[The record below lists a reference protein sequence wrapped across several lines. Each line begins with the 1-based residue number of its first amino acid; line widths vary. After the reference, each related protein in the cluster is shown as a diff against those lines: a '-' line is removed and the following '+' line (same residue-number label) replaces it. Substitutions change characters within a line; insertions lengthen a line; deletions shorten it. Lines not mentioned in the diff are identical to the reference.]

1 MDAQQKRKTTSNVCK
16 LWDSEMWFL
25 SCLVSSLLFH
35 RSHRTKKSESDF
47 RLFLIPGSIS
57 LCSDSLFATETKFTS
72 SKGSKGEIRDTQR
85 AKRIAPNFDV
95 LLHQAFPLDIYI
107 LYITYEAF
115 VFTVSSQFDVKNEIL
130 NKCITCIENVK
141 IKTYYWDW
149 IVLRVISNVQMNEQ
163 NDHYIQSNFL
173 SALEAIMFFSYA
185 STLLY
190 IYFHFL
196 HVLLLKFQIL
206 GL

>member
-1 MDAQQKRKTTSNVCK
+1 MWKCTELQIRAQFAMRSSLVPYLSQRKLILSQYWVK
-16 LWDSEMWFL
+16 DSCNAWTPNKNAKPHQMFVSYEILRCDFF
-25 SCLVSSLLFH
+25 LVSSLLFFP
-35 RSHRTKKSESDF
+35 SFAQNQKSESDF
-47 RLFLIPGSIS
+47 RLFLIPDSIS

-130 NKCITCIENVK
+130 NKCTTCIENVK
-141 IKTYYWDW
+141 IGTYY
-149 IVLRVISNVQMNEQ
+149 
-163 NDHYIQSNFL
+163 
-173 SALEAIMFFSYA
+173 
-185 STLLY
+185 
-190 IYFHFL
+190 
-196 HVLLLKFQIL
+196 
-206 GL
+206 